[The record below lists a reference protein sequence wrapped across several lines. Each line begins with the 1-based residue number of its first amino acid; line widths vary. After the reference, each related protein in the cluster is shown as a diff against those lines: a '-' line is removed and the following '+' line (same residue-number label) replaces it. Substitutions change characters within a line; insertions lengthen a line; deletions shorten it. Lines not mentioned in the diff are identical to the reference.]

1 MSNLGPNYPGYPGQ
15 GEKLISHTVARD
27 YINIMKTTFD
37 CNLININLL
46 NSMDPKKTWKQ
57 REGVN

>member
-15 GEKLISHTVARD
+15 GEKFISQAVARD

-37 CNLININLL
+37 YNLIYIKLL
-46 NSMDPKKTWKQ
+46 NSMDSKKTWKQ
-57 REGVN
+57 REAVN